1 MISKNKSKKRK
12 NVGYYRLIYYCL
24 NGTHFGKPQQIQ
36 LWKRPTRSLAVRF
49 WVCRAPAHWSDSS
62 LDIIWPCGHIFCYR
76 SRDSGPG
83 STSQTLTYYF
93 VPPQSTAPPLS
104 SSINLTSN
112 APLMIG
118 QSHDRVIRGLI
129 LVIPAV
135 PASVSSLQLQ
145 RLCEA
150 LLKCLYGV
158 CRCVVRGIAH
168 WLCNP
173 AISWYLGP

>member
-49 WVCRAPAHWSDSS
+49 WVCRAPALWSDSS

-112 APLMIG
+112 APLMANHMIG
-118 QSHDRVIRGLI
+118 SFGDLYSSYLRFQ
-129 LVIPAV
+129 LVFRP
-135 PASVSSLQLQ
+135 
-145 RLCEA
+145 CN
-150 LLKCLYGV
+150 
-158 CRCVVRGIAH
+158 CRDCVR
-168 WLCNP
+168 P
-173 AISWYLGP
+173 F